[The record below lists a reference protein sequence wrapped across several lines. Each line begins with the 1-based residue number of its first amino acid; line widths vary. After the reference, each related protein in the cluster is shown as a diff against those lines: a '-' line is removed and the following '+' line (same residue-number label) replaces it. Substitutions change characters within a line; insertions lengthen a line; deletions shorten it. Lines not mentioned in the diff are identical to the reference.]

1 VRQDKRELKHRLRRS
16 GRRQV
21 KNEFI
26 FYQRN
31 SRLSRFVQY
40 ASGSKN
46 VLRLNM
52 QWQRSIAD
60 GNTKNQPSSFAFFRL
75 RRTWSFH
82 VPVLQ
87 TTVKKCTK
95 VYNARA
101 QLLFCSLNL
110 LFGDILVAVIVV
122 VCSSSLLS
130 PDNPEFGHFTSL
142 FNRAHMTENACS
154 KLLFFQS

>member
-52 QWQRSIAD
+52 Q
-60 GNTKNQPSSFAFFRL
+60 
-75 RRTWSFH
+75 
-82 VPVLQ
+82 
-87 TTVKKCTK
+87 
-95 VYNARA
+95 
-101 QLLFCSLNL
+101 
-110 LFGDILVAVIVV
+110 
-122 VCSSSLLS
+122 
-130 PDNPEFGHFTSL
+130 
-142 FNRAHMTENACS
+142 
-154 KLLFFQS
+154 